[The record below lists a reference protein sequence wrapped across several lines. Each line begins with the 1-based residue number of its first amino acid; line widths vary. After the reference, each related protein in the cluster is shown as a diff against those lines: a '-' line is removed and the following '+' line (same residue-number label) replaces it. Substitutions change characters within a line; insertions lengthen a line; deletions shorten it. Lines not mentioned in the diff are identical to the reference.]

1 MSVAESKKLLMN
13 KLLVSAI
20 LIALQILLVSLAY
33 FYLKSSFILKIMFR
47 VIGVAVVIFLVAKEE
62 ASSYKI
68 IWIVLIF
75 FFPFVGGILYI
86 FLGNKKPAKKLRQA
100 FDRQMQQIRNNRIEN
115 DLIGRIDDE
124 NIQGQ
129 LTYLKNQG
137 FSPFYGQNVTY
148 FSSGEEA
155 FAPLLKV
162 LKNARKYIFMEFFI
176 VEEGYMFHMILDILK
191 QKASEGVEVRFM
203 YDDVGSLTK
212 LPRKYY
218 LELEKYGIKSIAFN
232 PFVPVI
238 SLAMN
243 NRDHK
248 KIVVIDGVV
257 GFSGG
262 FNLAD
267 EYINKVERFGYWKD
281 SGIMLEGQ
289 AVWSLTMMFLSSWNA
304 TRNTQED
311 YSQYLP
317 QYHGLDQ
324 RDGYVVAY
332 TDSPLDSEQ
341 VGEIVYLNMINQAHH
356 YVYIT
361 TPYLILDDLLQN
373 ALINAA
379 TRGVDV
385 RIVTPAIPDKKIVFK
400 VTRSYYRELIE
411 HGIHIYEYTPGFVHA
426 KNFLVDDCCAT
437 VGTINL
443 DYRSLYLHFE
453 NGVYL
458 YNCSCLKDMK
468 KDFMDVFQKSHE
480 MTEEEVVSKKFKGFF
495 EVLLRVIAP
504 LL

>member
-13 KLLVSAI
+13 KLLASAI

-33 FYLKSSFILKIMFR
+33 FYLKSSMILKILFR
-47 VIGVAVVIFLVAKEE
+47 LISVAVVIFLVAKEE

-75 FFPFVGGILYI
+75 FFPFVGGILYV
-86 FLGNKKPAKKLRQA
+86 FLGNKKPAKKLRRA
-100 FDRQMQQIRNNRIEN
+100 FDQQMQQIKANRIEN
-115 DLIGRIDDE
+115 NLISTIDDE
-124 NIQGQ
+124 NIKGQ

-137 FSPFYGQNVTY
+137 FSSFYGHNVTY

-155 FAPLLKV
+155 FAPMLKA
-162 LKNARKYIFMEFFI
+162 LKNAKKYIFMEFFI
-176 VEEGYMFHMILDILK
+176 VEEGYMFHTILDILK

-212 LPRKYY
+212 LPRKFY
-218 LELEKYGIKSIAFN
+218 LELEEYGIKSIAFN

-248 KIVVIDGVV
+248 KIVVIDGIV

-262 FNLAD
+262 FNIAD
-267 EYINKVERFGYWKD
+267 EYINQVERFGYWKD
-281 SGIMLEGQ
+281 SGVMLEGQ

-304 TRNTQED
+304 SQHTQED
-311 YSQYLP
+311 YSRYLP

-332 TDSPLDSEQ
+332 TDSPLDGEQ
-341 VGEIVYLNMINQAHH
+341 VGEIVYLNMINQAHR

-426 KNFLVDDCCAT
+426 KNFLVDDHCAT

-468 KDFMDVFQKSHE
+468 EDFMDIFQKSHE
-480 MTEEEVVSKKFKGFF
+480 MTKEEVVSKKFKGFF
-495 EVLLRVIAP
+495 EVLLRVVAP

>member
-1 MSVAESKKLLMN
+1 MNVAESKKLLMN
-13 KLLVSAI
+13 KLLASAI
-20 LIALQILLVSLAY
+20 LIALQLLLVSLAY
-33 FYLKSSFILKIMFR
+33 FYLKSSVILKWLFR
-47 VIGVAVVIFLVAKEE
+47 LTSVAVVIFLVAKEE

-75 FFPFVGGILYI
+75 FFPFVGGILYV
-86 FLGNKKPAKKLRQA
+86 FLGNKKPAKKLRSA
-100 FDRQMQQIRNNRIEN
+100 FDQQNEQIELNRLNN
-115 DLIGRIDDE
+115 DLISKIPDE
-124 NIQGQ
+124 DIRGQ

-137 FSPFYGQNVTY
+137 FTTCYGQNIQY
-148 FSSGEEA
+148 FSSGEAA
-155 FAPLLKV
+155 FEPLLKA

-176 VEEGYMFHMILDILK
+176 VEEGYMFDTILTILK
-191 QKASEGVEVRFM
+191 QKAKEGVEVRMM

-218 LELEKYGIKSIAFN
+218 QELEKYGIQSVAFN

-248 KIVVIDGVV
+248 KIVVIDGVI

-281 SGIMLEGQ
+281 SGIMLQGQ
-289 AVWSLTMMFLSSWNA
+289 AVWSLTMMFLASWNA
-304 TRNTQED
+304 TLNTTED
-311 YSQYLP
+311 YHRYFP
-317 QYHGLDQ
+317 QQSGFNQ
-324 RDGYVVAY
+324 RDGLVVAY

-341 VGEIVYLNMINQAHH
+341 VGEIVYLNMIDQAHR
-356 YVYIT
+356 YIYISS
-361 TPYLILDDLLQN
+361 PYLILDDLLQN

-379 TRGVDV
+379 ARGVDV

-400 VTRSYYRELIE
+400 VTRSYYHVLIE
-411 HGIHIYEYTPGFVHA
+411 HGVHIYEYSPGFIHA
-426 KNFLVDDCCAT
+426 KNFLADDRCAT

-453 NGVYL
+453 NGIYL
-458 YNCSCLKDMK
+458 YDCACLKDMK
-468 KDFMDVFQKSHE
+468 ADFMDIFAKSHE
-480 MTEEEVVSKKFKGFF
+480 MTLEEVVKKKFKGFL

>member
-1 MSVAESKKLLMN
+1 MNVAESKKLLMN
-13 KLLVSAI
+13 KLLASAVLI
-20 LIALQILLVSLAY
+20 LLQILLVSLAY
-33 FYLKSSFILKIMFR
+33 FYLKSSIIVKSLFR
-47 VIGVAVVIFLVAKEE
+47 LTSVAVVIFLVAKEE

-75 FFPFVGGILYI
+75 FFPFVGGILYV
-86 FLGNKKPAKKLRQA
+86 FLGNKQPAKKLRNA
-100 FDRQMQQIRNNRIEN
+100 FDRQNEQIEQNRIKN
-115 DLIGRIDDE
+115 DLIAKIDDDH
-124 NIQGQ
+124 IRGQ

-137 FSPFYGQNVTY
+137 FSVCYGQNVRY
-148 FSSGEEA
+148 FSSGEAA
-155 FAPLLKV
+155 FEPMLQA

-176 VEEGYMFHMILDILK
+176 VEEGYMFDTILTILK
-191 QKASEGVEVRFM
+191 QKAKEGIEVRFM

-218 LELEKYGIKSIAFN
+218 QELEKYGIASVAFN

-248 KIVVIDGVV
+248 KIVVIDGVI

-267 EYINKVERFGYWKD
+267 EYINKIERFGYWKD
-281 SGIMLEGQ
+281 SGIMLQGQ
-289 AVWSLTMMFLSSWNA
+289 AVWSLTMMFLSTWNA
-304 TRNTQED
+304 TLNTQED
-311 YSQYLP
+311 YHRYLP
-317 QYHGLDQ
+317 SYQGLDQ
-324 RDGYVVAY
+324 RDGFVVAY
-332 TDSPLDSEQ
+332 TDSPLDGEQ
-341 VGEIVYLNMINQAHH
+341 VGEIVYLNMINQAQR
-356 YVYIT
+356 YIYISS
-361 TPYLILDDLLQN
+361 PYLILDDLLQN

-379 TRGVDV
+379 ARGVDV

-400 VTRSYYRELIE
+400 VTRSYYRALIE
-411 HGIHIYEYTPGFVHA
+411 HGVHIYEYTPGFIHA
-426 KNFLVDDCCAT
+426 KNFLVDDHCAT

-453 NGVYL
+453 NGIYI
-458 YNCSCLKDMK
+458 YDSACLKAMK
-468 KDFMDVFQKSHE
+468 NDFMNIFAQSHE
-480 MTEEEVVSKKFKGFF
+480 MTLEEVVKKKFKGFL